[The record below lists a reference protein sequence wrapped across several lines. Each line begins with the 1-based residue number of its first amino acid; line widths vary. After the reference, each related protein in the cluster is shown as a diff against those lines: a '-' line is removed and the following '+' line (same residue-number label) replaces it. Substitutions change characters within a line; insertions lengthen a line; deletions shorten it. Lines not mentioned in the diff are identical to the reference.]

1 MSSMAKTESLSIDK
15 LLTTYLETK
24 DSLGESKSPELEI
37 KFGTRKIKEITKNN
51 FDNVIQQLLS
61 KNFAFTGEPQ
71 YYLSIKVDDIRTE
84 IHSLKNIQDYCRTN
98 SLPTDYDNEGYTF
111 NEKSLFSIGEKKI
124 RAQVNNDAFNFR
136 TAYSIEK
143 KLQADSI
150 QVQNLIK
157 SWAISKKFYRLIN
170 RFTMTSPDYPV
181 TIDLSV
187 VRETLS
193 ERQTFKDT
201 NILTANGKYEIEIE
215 IDNTKIDDKLTAGEL
230 DKILKKV
237 IKYILSGLQDTNY
250 PVTYIE
256 QNTITQ
262 DYLKLVKG
270 SEYVD
275 INATPKDFIGPS
287 STTLQLA
294 NITPINTDSNVVNIR
309 ENYTVTDKADGDRKM
324 LYVSNDGKIYLI
336 TTRLTIEF
344 TGAKTNN
351 TKLFNSLLDGEH
363 IKHNKRGLF
372 INLYAAFDIYFR
384 NGMDVRQLE
393 FTQTSSEKA
402 PNNSRWDI
410 LKSVISTLDPILI
423 NSKTTAPSPI
433 RIERKRFYEVTK
445 TQSIFAACNSINEQI
460 NAGQYEY
467 LTDGFIFTPS
477 NLGVGLTGAGQRPKS
492 YKHTWDYSLKWKPA
506 EFNTIDFLITTKKL
520 QTGADYVGNKFEG
533 GLDVSTLDQIVQYKT
548 IILRVGFDI
557 KKHGYINPCQNII
570 NDEYP
575 SKTDIDNEEK
585 YKPVQFFPSN
595 PYDAEAGITNIELR
609 LDSTNEKQMFTEE
622 NEVIEDNTIV
632 ECRYDINRPAGW
644 RWVPLRIRYDKTA
657 EYRAGFKNY
666 GNAYHVAQANWY
678 SIHNPITIE
687 MITTGKNIPDEFAND
702 DIYYNQVKGRKIT
715 KALRDFHNLYVKNE
729 LIKSVAQE
737 GNTLIDYAVGK
748 GGDIPKWIAANL
760 SFVFGMDVSKDNIQN
775 QLDGACARYLNYKQ
789 KFDIIPNALFV
800 YGNSAKN
807 IKDLSAPYTEKG
819 KQITSAVFGEGPKDE
834 KIIGAGVLKSFGKG
848 ADGFNISSIQFAI
861 HYMFENA
868 EILNNFLTNIAE
880 CTKKGGYFIGTSYD
894 GKKVFELL
902 KDKKPGDSYTFMDRE
917 NNKLL
922 QITKQYTSESFEPG
936 LSSLGYGID
945 VFQGSINKTFREYL
959 VNYDY
964 FTSILENYGFVPLTV
979 DEAKAM
985 GFNNSVG
992 SFEQLFSSMNVKI
1005 KDNKLDRNTVGT
1017 AYKMTREEKDI
1028 SFLNNYFIFKKVRD
1042 VDIQDINISL
1052 TQKSP
1057 MILEEEAKESLLAQ
1071 AAVAEV
1077 LAQPPASEEV
1087 VSSKTKTKT
1096 KKKLVLKPPK

>member
-1 MSSMAKTESLSIDK
+1 
-15 LLTTYLETK
+15 
-24 DSLGESKSPELEI
+24 
-37 KFGTRKIKEITKNN
+37 
-51 FDNVIQQLLS
+51 
-61 KNFAFTGEPQ
+61 
-71 YYLSIKVDDIRTE
+71 
-84 IHSLKNIQDYCRTN
+84 
-98 SLPTDYDNEGYTF
+98 
-111 NEKSLFSIGEKKI
+111 
-124 RAQVNNDAFNFR
+124 
-136 TAYSIEK
+136 
-143 KLQADSI
+143 
-150 QVQNLIK
+150 
-157 SWAISKKFYRLIN
+157 
-170 RFTMTSPDYPV
+170 
-181 TIDLSV
+181 
-187 VRETLS
+187 
-193 ERQTFKDT
+193 
-201 NILTANGKYEIEIE
+201 LTANGKYEIEIE
-215 IDNTKIDDKLTAGEL
+215 IDNSKIDEKTTADKL

-237 IKYILSGLQDTNY
+237 IKFILSGLQDTNY

-256 QNTITQ
+256 QNAITQ

-275 INATPKDFIGPS
+275 TNATPKDFIGPS

-294 NITPINTDSNVVNIR
+294 NITPINTDSNIVNIR

-324 LYVSNDGKIYLI
+324 LYISSNGKIYLI

-384 NGMDVRQLE
+384 NGTDVRQLE

-423 NSKTTAPSPI
+423 NSKSVAPSPI

-585 YKPVQFFPSN
+585 YKPVQFVPSN
-595 PYDAEAGITNIELR
+595 PYDPDAGITNIELR

-622 NEVIEDNTIV
+622 NEIIEDNTIV
-632 ECRYDINRPAGW
+632 ECRYDINRPPGW

-729 LIKSVAQE
+729 LIKSIAQE

-775 QLDGACARYLNYKQ
+775 QLDGVCARYLNYKQ
-789 KFDIIPNALFV
+789 KFDIIPNALFI

-807 IKDLSAPYTEKG
+807 IKNLSAAYSEKG
-819 KQITSAVFGEGPKDE
+819 KQITAAVFGEGPKDE

-848 ADGFNISSIQFAI
+848 ADGFNISSIQFAV

-922 QITKQYTSESFEPG
+922 QITKQYTSETFEPG

-959 VNYDY
+959 VNYEY

-979 DEAKAM
+979 DEAKAI
-985 GFNNSVG
+985 GFNSVG
-992 SFEQLFSSMNVKI
+992 SFEQLFSSMNVKL
-1005 KDNKLDRNTVGT
+1005 KSNKLDRNTIGM

-1057 MILEEEAKESLLAQ
+1057 MILEEEAKESLIAQ

-1077 LAQPPASEEV
+1077 LAQSPASQPV
-1087 VSSKTKTKT
+1087 ASSKTKTKT
-1096 KKKLVLKPPK
+1096 KTKKSLVLKPSK